1 LHSEAGDVA
10 RPESAADFIVVSP
23 GKKCPVSR
31 VEPAIFDLTD
41 ATEAASCRPCP
52 ESLRGSFSN
61 PAMQGSLGSIIW
73 TTCYLTVL
81 IGLSAYGIHRY
92 VIIYLFLKNRR
103 RAVTPFSHFEQLPKV
118 TMQLPIFN
126 EIYVVERLLKSV
138 SEIDYPRELLHIQV
152 LDDST
157 DETRELTA
165 SCVENLQSRGFNVEL
180 IHRVD
185 RTGFKAGALE
195 TGLVSAESD
204 FVCILDADFVP
215 QPDLLRRTIHFFTDP
230 KVGMIQTRWGH
241 LNRGYSLLTRVQAM
255 FLDGHL
261 LLEQTARSRSG
272 RFFNFNGTAGLWRRS
287 CIEEAGGWQHDTL
300 TEDLDLSY
308 RAQLA
313 GWKFIFLSDV
323 ITPAELPVD
332 MNGFKSQQHRWTKG
346 SVQTCKKL
354 LPTIWRSPLPLL
366 IKFEATAHLT
376 SNFAYLLLACLCVLL
391 HPSIGG
397 PQAGWVRMLLVD
409 VPIFLTASV
418 SVAVFY
424 ICAQRELH
432 PRTWMKEILLLP
444 CLLALGV
451 GLSLNNARAVLEAV
465 FNHKSDFARTPKY
478 GIECKSQPWR
488 SCKYMPLK
496 SLLPIAE
503 MAFGLYFSYFVWFAI
518 QHGQFIS
525 VPFLAMFQIG
535 FLYVSISSLGQWF
548 PRINLGAERAEIT
561 IPA

>member
-1 LHSEAGDVA
+1 MS
-10 RPESAADFIVVSP
+10 
-23 GKKCPVSR
+23 
-31 VEPAIFDLTD
+31 
-41 ATEAASCRPCP
+41 PCP
-52 ESLRGSFSN
+52 EKSVFGAVSL
-61 PAMQGSLGSIIW
+61 PVMQGSVASIIW
-73 TTCYLTVL
+73 TICYMSVL

-92 VIIYLFLKNRR
+92 VIIYLFLKHRR
-103 RAVTPFSHFEQLPKV
+103 RATVPAGQFEELPVV

-126 EIYVVERLLKSV
+126 QVYVVERLLRSV
-138 SEIDYPRELLHIQV
+138 SEIDYPKDRLHIQV

-157 DETRELTA
+157 DDTRELTA
-165 SCVENLQSRGFNVEL
+165 SCVADLQARGFNVEL
-180 IHRVD
+180 IHRTD

-195 TGLVSAESD
+195 AGLASAEGD

-215 QPDLLRRTIHFFTDP
+215 NPDLLKKTIHFFTDP

-287 CIEEAGGWQHDTL
+287 CIEQSGGWQYDTL
-300 TEDLDLSY
+300 CEDLDLSY

-313 GWKFIFLSDV
+313 GWKFIYLSDV
-323 ITPAELPVD
+323 VTPAELPVD

-346 SVQTCKKL
+346 SIQTCKKL
-354 LPTIWRSPLPLL
+354 LPTIWRSDLPFT
-366 IKFEATAHLT
+366 IKMEATAHLT

-391 HPSIGG
+391 HPSSGG
-397 PQAGWVRMLLVD
+397 PQAGWARTLLLD
-409 VPIFLTASV
+409 VPIFMTASV

-432 PRTWMKEILLLP
+432 PRTWMREILLLP

-478 GIECKSQPWR
+478 GIERKSQSWR
-488 SCKYMPLK
+488 TCKYMPLR

-503 MAFGLYFSYFVWFAI
+503 MAFALYFGYFVWFAI
-518 QHGQFIS
+518 MHGQFLS
-525 VPFLAMFQIG
+525 VPFLLMFQFG
-535 FLYVSISSLGQWF
+535 FLYVSFCSVIQWL
-548 PRINLGAERAEIT
+548 PKYNWDNNRAPDAL
-561 IPA
+561 PA

>member
-1 LHSEAGDVA
+1 MH
-10 RPESAADFIVVSP
+10 
-23 GKKCPVSR
+23 
-31 VEPAIFDLTD
+31 
-41 ATEAASCRPCP
+41 
-52 ESLRGSFSN
+52 GSV
-61 PAMQGSLGSIIW
+61 GYLGW
-73 TTCYLTVL
+73 TICYLAVL
-81 IGLSAYGIHRY
+81 IGLSAYGVHRY
-92 VIIYLFLKNRR
+92 FIIYLFLKNRK
-103 RAVTPFSHFEQLPKV
+103 RAAIPAARFEKLPKV

-138 SEIDYPRELLHIQV
+138 SELDYPGDLLQIQV

-157 DETRELTA
+157 DDTREITA
-165 SCVENLQSRGFNVEL
+165 SCVEQLRARGFNVEL

-185 RTGFKAGALE
+185 RVGFKAGALAA
-195 TGLVSAESD
+195 GLESAHGD

-215 QPDLLRRTIHFFTDP
+215 PPDLLHRTVHFFTNP

-241 LNRGYSLLTRVQAM
+241 LNRCYSLLTRVQAM

-313 GWKFIFLSDV
+313 GWKFIFLPDV
-323 ITPAELPVD
+323 VTPAELPVD

-346 SVQTCKKL
+346 SIQTCKKL
-354 LPTIWRSPLPLL
+354 LPTIWRSKLPFP
-366 IKFEATAHLT
+366 IKLEATGHLT

-391 HPSIGG
+391 HPSTGG
-397 PQAGWVRMLLVD
+397 PQSGWLRVLLID
-409 VPIFLTASV
+409 VPIFLTASL

-424 ICAQRELH
+424 ICAQRELN
-432 PRTWMKEILLLP
+432 PRTWMKEMLLLP

-465 FNHKSDFARTPKY
+465 LNHKSDFARTPKY
-478 GIECKSQPWR
+478 GIERRSQPWR
-488 SCKYMPLK
+488 TCKYMPLK

-503 MAFGLYFSYFVWFAI
+503 MAFAAYFSYFVWFALA
-518 QHGQFIS
+518 HRQFLS
-525 VPFLAMFQIG
+525 LPFLLMFQGG
-535 FLYVSISSLGQWF
+535 FLYVSLSSFAQWWPKF
-548 PRINLGAERAEIT
+548 GFRAARTEAVV
-561 IPA
+561 PA

>member
-1 LHSEAGDVA
+1 M
-10 RPESAADFIVVSP
+10 SP
-23 GKKCPVSR
+23 LPGLG
-31 VEPAIFDLTD
+31 PA
-41 ATEAASCRPCP
+41 
-52 ESLRGSFSN
+52 SLITF
-61 PAMQGSLGSIIW
+61 MQGSLGYLIW
-73 TTCYLTVL
+73 TTCYLSVL
-81 IGLSAYGIHRY
+81 IGLSTYGVHRY
-92 VIIYLFLKNRR
+92 FIIYLFLKHRKHDPQPVSR
-103 RAVTPFSHFEQLPKV
+103 FEQLPKV

-126 EIYVVERLLKSV
+126 EVYVVERLLKSV
-138 SEIDYPRELLHIQV
+138 SEIDYPPELLHIQV

-157 DETRELTA
+157 DDTRELTQG
-165 SCVENLQSRGFNVEL
+165 CVRRLCERGLNVEL
-180 IHRVD
+180 IQRVD
-185 RTGFKAGALE
+185 RVGFKAGALE
-195 TGLVSAESD
+195 TGLASAQGD

-215 QPDLLRRTIHFFTDP
+215 PRDLLKNTIHFFTDP

-241 LNRGYSLLTRVQAM
+241 LNRTYSLLTRVQAM

-313 GWKFIFLSDV
+313 GWKFIFLPNV

-346 SVQTCKKL
+346 SIQTCKKL
-354 LPTIWRSPLPLL
+354 LPTIWRSHLPLS
-366 IKFEATAHLT
+366 IKIEATAHLT

-391 HPSIGG
+391 HPMTGG
-397 PQAGWVRMLLVD
+397 PQSTWVRTLLLD

-444 CLLALGV
+444 ALLALGV
-451 GLSLNNARAVLEAV
+451 GLSINNARAVLEAV

-478 GIECKSQPWR
+478 GIERKSQTWR

-496 SLLPIAE
+496 SLLPIVE
-503 MAFGLYFSYFVWFAI
+503 IAFAVYFTYFVWFAI
-518 QHGQFIS
+518 QHHQWIS

-535 FLYVSISSLGQWF
+535 FLYVSLSSFSQWM
-548 PRINLGAERAEIT
+548 
-561 IPA
+561 

>member
-1 LHSEAGDVA
+1 
-10 RPESAADFIVVSP
+10 
-23 GKKCPVSR
+23 
-31 VEPAIFDLTD
+31 
-41 ATEAASCRPCP
+41 
-52 ESLRGSFSN
+52 
-61 PAMQGSLGSIIW
+61 MQGSFASIIW
-73 TTCYLTVL
+73 TICYMSVL

-92 VIIYLFLKNRR
+92 VIIYLFLKHRR
-103 RAVTPFSHFEQLPKV
+103 RGVMPAGRFEELPRV

-126 EIYVVERLLKSV
+126 EVYVVERLLRSV
-138 SEIDYPRELLHIQV
+138 SEIDYPKDLLQIQV

-157 DETRELTA
+157 DDTRQLTT
-165 SCVENLQSRGFNVEL
+165 SCVAELQSRGFNVEL
-180 IHRVD
+180 IHRTD

-195 TGLVSAESD
+195 TGLASAQSD

-215 QPDLLRRTIHFFTDP
+215 QPDLLKKTIHFFTDP

-287 CIEEAGGWQHDTL
+287 CIDEAGGWQHDTL

-313 GWKFIFLSDV
+313 GWKFIFLPDV

-354 LPTIWRSPLPLL
+354 LPTIWRSHLPLM
-366 IKFEATAHLT
+366 IKIEATAHLT

-391 HPSIGG
+391 HPSTGG
-397 PQAGWVRMLLVD
+397 PQTGWVRTFLLD
-409 VPIFLTASV
+409 VPIFFTASV

-444 CLLALGV
+444 ALLALGV
-451 GLSLNNARAVLEAV
+451 GLSINNARAVLEAV

-478 GIECKSQPWR
+478 GIERKAQPWR

-496 SLLPIAE
+496 SLLPLVE
-503 MAFGLYFSYFVWFAI
+503 MAFALYFTYFVWFAI
-518 QHGQFIS
+518 QHRQFIS
-525 VPFLAMFQIG
+525 LPFLAMFQIG
-535 FLYVSISSLGQWF
+535 FLYVSLSSFSQWM
-548 PRINLGAERAEIT
+548 PRWSFGGERTAAAT

>member
-1 LHSEAGDVA
+1 
-10 RPESAADFIVVSP
+10 
-23 GKKCPVSR
+23 
-31 VEPAIFDLTD
+31 
-41 ATEAASCRPCP
+41 
-52 ESLRGSFSN
+52 
-61 PAMQGSLGSIIW
+61 MQGSLASIIW
-73 TTCYLTVL
+73 TICYMSVL

-92 VIIYLFLKNRR
+92 VIIYLFLKHRK
-103 RAVTPFSHFEQLPKV
+103 RATLPAGHFEELPKV

-126 EIYVVERLLKSV
+126 EVYVVERLLRSV
-138 SEIDYPRELLHIQV
+138 SEIDYPKDRLQIQV

-157 DETRELTA
+157 DDTRELTA
-165 SCVENLQSRGFNVEL
+165 SCVAELQSRGFNVEL
-180 IHRVD
+180 IHRTD

-195 TGLVSAESD
+195 TGLASAESE

-215 QPDLLRRTIHFFTDP
+215 QPDLLKRTIHFFTDP

-287 CIEEAGGWQHDTL
+287 CIDEAGGWQHDTL

-313 GWKFIFLSDV
+313 GWKFIFLPDV

-346 SVQTCKKL
+346 SIQTCKKL
-354 LPTIWRSPLPLL
+354 LPTIWRSPLPLM
-366 IKFEATAHLT
+366 IKIEATAHLT

-391 HPSIGG
+391 HPSTGG
-397 PQAGWVRMLLVD
+397 PQATWLRTLLLD
-409 VPIFLTASV
+409 VPIFMTASV

-444 CLLALGV
+444 ALLALGV
-451 GLSLNNARAVLEAV
+451 GLSINNARAVLEAV

-478 GIECKSQPWR
+478 GIERKAQPWR

-496 SLLPIAE
+496 SLLPLAE
-503 MAFGLYFSYFVWFAI
+503 MAFAIYFSYFLWFAI
-518 QHGQFIS
+518 EHSQWIS

-535 FLYVSISSLGQWF
+535 FLYVSLSSFSQWM
-548 PRINLGAERAEIT
+548 PRLNFGGGERAAAT